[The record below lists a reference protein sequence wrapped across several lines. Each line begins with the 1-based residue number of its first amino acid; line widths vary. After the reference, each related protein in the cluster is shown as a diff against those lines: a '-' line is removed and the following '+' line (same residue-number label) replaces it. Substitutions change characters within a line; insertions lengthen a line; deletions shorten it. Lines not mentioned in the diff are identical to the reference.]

1 MILEVADVSA
11 RHTKNKFKNEP
22 LYNEIKNKTM
32 AKLSQTQKIASLLKK
47 CPEKRFTAREIA
59 KALISLYPEEFAD
72 KRANPRFSNDNAF
85 ISQLVAE
92 IGAQKRQIQAI
103 SPQIKWQDKP
113 RPRVY
118 WFERENKRAHPNP
131 EQSIKREGEGS
142 LPVSPF
148 ASADP
153 FLLEEALLEE
163 DLIKDAVLEEPIID
177 EDFLAEAILDEVVLD
192 EANRKR
198 PVLNEAALYPI
209 LIDYLRSEHQLHCMR
224 IDEKRSINSRGTG
237 GNQWLHPDIVAMEA
251 LAQGFHKHVKNC
263 VHAGGGPSVRLWS
276 FEVKKELTMSNVR
289 KSFFQAVSNSSW
301 ANEGYL
307 VAINISDSKV
317 EQELRILSALHGIG
331 VILLNIEN
339 PSESELLLPA
349 MKRLQIDWQ
358 SVNRI
363 VEENQDFSDFLDLV
377 SNYYQT
383 GRLRDKDWN

>member
-1 MILEVADVSA
+1 
-11 RHTKNKFKNEP
+11 
-22 LYNEIKNKTM
+22 M
-32 AKLSQTQKIASLLKK
+32 AKLSQTQKIISLLKTS
-47 CPEKRFTAREIA
+47 PEKRFTAREIA
-59 KALISLYPEEFAD
+59 KAVISLYPEEYAD
-72 KRANPRFSNDNAF
+72 KRANPRFSDDKAF
-85 ISQLVAE
+85 LSQLVAE
-92 IGAQKRQIQAI
+92 IGARKRQIQAI
-103 SPQIKWQDKP
+103 NQQIKWQDKP

-118 WFERENKRAHPNP
+118 WFEGENKCAHPTP
-131 EQSIKREGEGS
+131 EQSIKRESERS
-142 LPVSPF
+142 LPASPF
-148 ASADP
+148 VASDP

-177 EDFLAEAILDEVVLD
+177 EDFLAEAILDEASR
-192 EANRKR
+192 EG

-224 IDEKRSINSRGTG
+224 IDEKRSKNSRGTG
-237 GNQWLHPDIVAMEA
+237 GNQWLHPDIVGMEA

-349 MKRLQIDWQ
+349 IKRLQIDWQ

-377 SNYYQT
+377 SHYYQT
-383 GRLRDKDWN
+383 GRLRDKDWY